1 MLHLRRSTAAVL
13 LVGAAVLAAPVPAVA
28 ASSAAVPAAAQAW
41 TYYASYPD
49 LVSCETEGP
58 INPYGA
64 QWQCLANTAGGYDLY
79 VYI

>member
-28 ASSAAVPAAAQAW
+28 SSSAAVPAAAQAW

-49 LVSCETEGP
+49 LGSCEAEGP

>member
-1 MLHLRRSTAAVL
+1 MLRFRRSMAAAL
-13 LVGAAVLAAPVPAVA
+13 LVGAAVLAAPAPAVA
-28 ASSAAVPAAAQAW
+28 ASSAVAAAAQAW

-49 LVSCETEGP
+49 LVSCEAEGP

-64 QWQCLANTAGGYDLY
+64 QWQCLANTVGGYDLY